1 MRGAV
6 FQFRQALKGCP
17 FHPSGGANGLTG
29 KSEPNVTILDGMTAK
44 PVSCASEGAT
54 DVSTHAD
61 DLTDSYPWT
70 TSRAP

>member
-44 PVSCASEGAT
+44 PVSRSIKREGK
-54 DVSTHAD
+54 
-61 DLTDSYPWT
+61 P
-70 TSRAP
+70 TSRIDEALPNSYR

>member
-29 KSEPNVTILDGMTAK
+29 KGEPDVVILDGMTAK
-44 PVSCASEGAT
+44 PVSFSRVQGVEALLTAWLA
-54 DVSTHAD
+54 VS
-61 DLTDSYPWT
+61 YRWMIF
-70 TSRAP
+70 RAR